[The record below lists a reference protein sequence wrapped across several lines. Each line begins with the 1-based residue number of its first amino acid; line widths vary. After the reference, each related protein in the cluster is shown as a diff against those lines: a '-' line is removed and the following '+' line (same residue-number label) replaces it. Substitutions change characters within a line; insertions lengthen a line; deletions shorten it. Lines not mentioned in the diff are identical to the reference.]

1 MCAYA
6 FMNMN
11 TSVIM
16 LDCWRK
22 WKNYRENRSKWKT
35 VSWKFQILWH
45 ETKMKGEQFVCVCVI
60 VYVCGCVCMCV
71 CVCAYV

>member
-1 MCAYA
+1 MMMCAYA

-35 VSWKFQILWH
+35 VSWKFQVLWH
-45 ETKMKGEQFVCVCVI
+45 ETKMKGE
-60 VYVCGCVCMCV
+60 
-71 CVCAYV
+71 